1 MARETA
7 ETAVGKGDQEVSSQ
21 QKTDRNAR
29 QKARK

>member
-7 ETAVGKGDQEVSSQ
+7 VGTGDQEFSSQ